1 MLENLLV
8 CYLIANL
15 KISLAIAFY
24 FVSVSRGKLHLL
36 MPIFGN
42 RCREESFKKKYFHAP
57 VQNGDLLAD
66 QGANLAGMEGYIRH
80 KVNIS
85 DA

>member
-8 CYLIANL
+8 CYLITNL

-24 FVSVSRGKLHLL
+24 FVSVSRSKLHLL

-42 RCREESFKKKYFHAP
+42 RCREEA
-57 VQNGDLLAD
+57 
-66 QGANLAGMEGYIRH
+66 
-80 KVNIS
+80 
-85 DA
+85 